1 MVDDLVTR
9 GTREPYRMFTS
20 RAEYRLMLREDN
32 ADLRLAA
39 IGCELG
45 LVDRETRDAVAQ
57 RQAEIAR
64 ELSRVRATVIR
75 PDERVNAHLAAR
87 GSAPVRTGTPLEQ
100 LLRRA
105 ELDDGIVAT
114 LAPADP
120 PPDPRVARQV
130 EIEVKYA
137 GYIQRQL
144 ADIERFRHLEKI
156 VIPEDFDY
164 RSAQG
169 LSNELKGKLSE
180 VRPASLGQAARID
193 GMTPAAIAVLMVLL
207 KGRKRTAGDAV
218 SGAPH

>member
-1 MVDDLVTR
+1 MAVMVDDLVTR
-9 GTREPYRMFTS
+9 GTREPYRIFTS

-39 IGCELG
+39 IGWELG
-45 LVDRETRDAVAQ
+45 LVDKETRDAVAR
-57 RQAEIAR
+57 RQAEIAE

-75 PDERVNAHLAAR
+75 PHETVNAHLATR
-87 GSAPVRTGTPLEQ
+87 GSAPIRSGTPLEQ

-105 ELDDGIVAT
+105 ELDYDIVST

-120 PPDPRVARQV
+120 PPAPRVARQV

-144 ADIERFRHLEKI
+144 ADIERFKHLEKI
-156 VIPEDFDY
+156 MIPEDFDY
-164 RSAQG
+164 QGAQG
-169 LSNELKGKLSE
+169 LSNELKEKLSE

-207 KGRKRTAGDAV
+207 KGRRKAA
-218 SGAPH
+218 GAPV